1 MFDFG
6 LPLQVVQW
14 TSQHILNINFFVV
27 ENAKIKIT
35 YPMEF
40 VPQADGSRQVAFKD
54 GTCVYETKK
63 ASFQLDGLFNN
74 KELSDNMNKLLNENW
89 QAVLKDLGEAV
100 PVTMEAVVKSVAT
113 GIFSKISV

>member
-1 MFDFG
+1 MR
-6 LPLQVVQW
+6 W
-14 TSQHILNINFFVV
+14 TRSILNINFFVV
-27 ENAKIKIT
+27 LENAKIKLT
-35 YPMEF
+35 YPVEF
-40 VPQADGSRQVAFKD
+40 IPQADGSRQIAFKD

-63 ASFQLDGLFNN
+63 ARFQLEGLFNN

-89 QAVLKDLGEAV
+89 EAVLKDLGEAV